1 MVVEPVRG
9 FSIHHNVSISIN
21 EAWYPSSRSNKSL
34 RERYWMNRIIE
45 GHGDKANT
53 REYHTRA
60 LVQVVTEKSES
71 DAFKNMMNA
80 HKTGD
85 ATVGNSRNVQRR
97 VAQTRD
103 FYRKSFLLLAVV
115 IIALVIIVNENK
127 WREEFEMKSE
137 KKRKRIESITYCS
150 SVYF

>member
-1 MVVEPVRG
+1 
-9 FSIHHNVSISIN
+9 
-21 EAWYPSSRSNKSL
+21 
-34 RERYWMNRIIE
+34 MNRIIE

-115 IIALVIIVNENK
+115 ALVIIVNANE
-127 WREEFEMKSE
+127 
-137 KKRKRIESITYCS
+137 
-150 SVYF
+150 